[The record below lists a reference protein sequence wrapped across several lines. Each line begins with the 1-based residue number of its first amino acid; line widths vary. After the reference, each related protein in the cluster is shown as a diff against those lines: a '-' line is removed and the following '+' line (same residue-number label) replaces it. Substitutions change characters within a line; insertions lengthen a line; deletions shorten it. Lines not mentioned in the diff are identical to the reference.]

1 MPPAIEAQPAA
12 ESANRPDADKE
23 PSVPHQMQLQPCTP
37 LELAVGD
44 GAEHEQE
51 SNAGLTP
58 TSFADGAAR
67 FLPAPTDFLS
77 WASFGEVTLRPRKNA
92 RRSRLDRIISPLKSV
107 GAGLP
112 GNVSVEGLGGLIES
126 AHGIFH
132 SVRRLDFME
141 SERTMYTYSPPTP
154 GPRVPAPDKLPRREL
169 ERYENELFDLSK
181 YNGASDYLT
190 AMAWTE
196 EAMSGSLTLY
206 RVLFGIAGEATGVR
220 PVAAMRDVPSQ
231 VLARMRTDGRVKRK
245 AVVTLIEDDDR
256 TFDWKAN
263 PGRGPRYVRLAS
275 SGVRSPGRS
284 NSSRY
289 RGPGMAD
296 ADGVCATLP
305 QFFALLHSRR
315 SLLENVGSSWVTQT
329 RTEDGEAHPMVFLTS
344 SPQSSPHEG
353 NRVHVAVLVPNDALW
368 AEDEFIW
375 TDQTG
380 LAEFRQRQYW
390 DLIEPESRRA
400 RGRSRSR
407 RRERDDAGPTR
418 SPIRGGS

>member
-1 MPPAIEAQPAA
+1 MTPSSEVPQAA
-12 ESANRPDADKE
+12 ESTNRPDANE
-23 PSVPHQMQLQPCTP
+23 EVSVSHQMQLQPYTP
-37 LELAVGD
+37 LQLTVGD
-44 GAEHEQE
+44 DAEQQQQQ
-51 SNAGLTP
+51 SDSGVMP
-58 TSFADGAAR
+58 SGFADGAR
-67 FLPAPTDFLS
+67 FLTPPTNFLN
-77 WASFGEVTLRPRKNA
+77 WASFSEVTLRPRKNA
-92 RRSRLDRIISPLKSV
+92 RRSRLDRIIAPLKSV

-112 GNVSVEGLGGLIES
+112 GSVSVDGLGGLIES

-141 SERTMYTYSPPTP
+141 SERTMYMYSPPSNT
-154 GPRVPAPDKLPRREL
+154 GPSAPALDKLPRREL

-181 YNGASDYLT
+181 YNGASDFLT

-196 EAMSGSLTLY
+196 EALSGSLTLY
-206 RVLFGIAGEATGVR
+206 RVLFGVSGETTGVR

-263 PGRGPRYVRLAS
+263 PSRGPRYVRLLHS
-275 SGVRSPGRS
+275 PRVRSP
-284 NSSRY
+284 SRY

-296 ADGVCATLP
+296 ADGVRATLP

-329 RTEDGEAHPMVFLTS
+329 RIEDGDAYPTVFLTKP
-344 SPQSSPHEG
+344 PQSSPHEG

-368 AEDEFIW
+368 AEEEFIW

-390 DLIEPESRRA
+390 DLIEPPNRRV

-407 RRERDDAGPTR
+407 RREA
-418 SPIRGGS
+418 